1 MEWRFVSDW
10 IMIVRQGSPSPCGG
24 KHGAGAMNKQTA
36 IALLMALSA
45 STAALAE
52 TQEEQQACTND
63 AFQFCQNAIPDRDR
77 VFACLAERR
86 HVISALCQ
94 TAMAPYLPAEPVV
107 KKVAV
112 QKPVVHKTAK
122 NKSGP
127 LVLAPH

>member
-1 MEWRFVSDW
+1 
-10 IMIVRQGSPSPCGG
+10 
-24 KHGAGAMNKQTA
+24 MNKRTA

-77 VFACLAERR
+77 VFACLAEHK
-86 HVISALCQ
+86 HVISPLCQ

-112 QKPVVHKTAK
+112 QKPVAHKTTAK
-122 NKSGP
+122 NKPGP